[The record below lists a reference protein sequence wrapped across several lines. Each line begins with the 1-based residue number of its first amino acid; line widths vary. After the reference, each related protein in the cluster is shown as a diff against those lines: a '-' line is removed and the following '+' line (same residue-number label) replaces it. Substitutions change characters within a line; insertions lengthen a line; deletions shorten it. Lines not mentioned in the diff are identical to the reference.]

1 MTQSDGKILSVELAF
16 IISCGMLGVGMLTL
30 PRTITENI
38 NLPDGWIILIFN
50 GIIIGL
56 FLCLL
61 VFLLKKHQ
69 VSDYYTYMEEAF
81 GKWLSKILG
90 FVIVIYFIGV
100 ASFEVLAMSEM
111 VRFYLMENT
120 PVEVV
125 ILSLIL
131 ASVHLLT
138 GKIKAIAKVCVFFL
152 PLTVVIVLL
161 IYLLSIRVV
170 DLKNLQPVLGNG
182 ILPVIKGMGAGHLYF
197 FGVELFIFLFGL
209 VKNQNKIKN
218 GILIGFFIPVIL
230 YVITYVLVVA
240 TLTVPEVKS
249 VTWPTISFIQ
259 SFEVK
264 GIFIERLELFLL
276 ITWILQFFC
285 THTIYFYFA
294 ADGLTKIFRN
304 SYTTNLLVL
313 VPVIFLLAK
322 IPKNTVEIF
331 KMSDVLGY
339 VFPFILFA
347 LPILT
352 FLIVQ
357 VKRGKRSG

>member
-1 MTQSDGKILSVELAF
+1 MSQSDGKILSVELAF
-16 IISCGMLGVGMLTL
+16 IIPCGMLGVGMLTL
-30 PRTITENI
+30 PRTITDNI
-38 NLPDGWIILIFN
+38 NSPDGWIILIFN

-69 VSDYYTYMEEAF
+69 VSDYYTYMGEAF
-81 GKWLSKILG
+81 GKGLSKIIG
-90 FVIVIYFIGV
+90 FVIVTYFIGV

-131 ASVHLLT
+131 TSVHLLT

-152 PLTVVIVLL
+152 PLTIVIVLL
-161 IYLLSIRVV
+161 IYLLSLRVV
-170 DLKNLQPVLGNG
+170 DLKNIQPVLGNG
-182 ILPVIKGMGAGHLYF
+182 ILPVIKGMRTGHLYF

-240 TLTVPEVKS
+240 TLTVPEVKA

-285 THTIYFYFA
+285 THTIYLYFA

-304 SYTTNLLVL
+304 SYTPNLIVL